1 MPYQESITEVN
12 KNKVIKFFFSI
23 LLKKRL
29 DVAKKDLRF
38 FGTKWIYMPKII
50 VTINFYS

>member
-29 DVAKKDLRF
+29 DMAKKRF
-38 FGTKWIYMPKII
+38 EVFRHKVDIYA
-50 VTINFYS
+50 